1 MQMTAPLAQAST
13 EEKTIMVNIVKR
25 EIAAQQR
32 SKRDHITATEEELK
46 QKTKRLNGMLAR
58 DLKAREMVVRPC
70 LADRI
75 CDGVI
80 NAYAVVYATIYTIAN
95 LLVQCEDD

>member
-1 MQMTAPLAQAST
+1 MQMTAPLALAST

-58 DLKAREMVVRPC
+58 DLKAREYVRPC
-70 LADRI
+70 LAERI
-75 CDGVI
+75 WEGVI

>member
-13 EEKTIMVNIVKR
+13 EDKTIMVNIVKR

-58 DLKAREMVVRPC
+58 DLKAREYVRPC
-70 LADRI
+70 LAERI
-75 CDGVI
+75 WEGVI
-80 NAYAVVYATIYTIAN
+80 NAYAVAYATVYTVAN
-95 LLVQCEDD
+95 LLVQCEED

>member
-13 EEKTIMVNIVKR
+13 EDKNIMVNIVKR

-58 DLKAREMVVRPC
+58 DLKAREYVRPC
-70 LADRI
+70 LAERI
-75 CDGVI
+75 WEGVI
-80 NAYAVVYATIYTIAN
+80 NAYAVAYATVYTVAN
-95 LLVQCEDD
+95 LLVQCEED

>member
-1 MQMTAPLAQAST
+1 MQMTAPLALAST
-13 EEKTIMVNIVKR
+13 EDKNIMVNIVKR

-58 DLKAREMVVRPC
+58 DLKAREYVRPC
-70 LADRI
+70 LAERI
-75 CDGVI
+75 WEGVI
-80 NAYAVVYATIYTIAN
+80 NAYAVAYATVYTVAN
-95 LLVQCEDD
+95 LLVQCEED